1 MSQVPDTP
9 RQPKQAD
16 DRRPFWRG
24 VSVGI
29 GLVLSAYLLLT
40 AIVNT
45 LNRQEREARPPA
57 STLHISCG
65 QADFT
70 VLADGSA
77 HTVRRGEALV
87 LPIVDKAVG
96 WRCSADL
103 EVRTM
108 TCTARSDHLL
118 VVRFP
123 GSDKMSMQCGDA
135 RDFGF
140 PRDLRGDGSAAR
152 G

>member
-1 MSQVPDTP
+1 MSQIPDTP
-9 RQPKQAD
+9 GQPKQAD

-24 VSVGI
+24 VSVRI

-57 STLHISCG
+57 SALHISCR

-70 VLADGSA
+70 VLADGRA
-77 HTVRRGEALV
+77 HTVGRGEALV
-87 LPIVDKAVG
+87 LPIADKAVG
-96 WRCSADL
+96 WRCSADR
-103 EVRTM
+103 EVRTL

-118 VVRFP
+118 VARFP
-123 GSDKMSMQCGDA
+123 GSDKMSMQCGDR

-140 PRDLRGDGSAAR
+140 PRDIRGDGSDAR